1 MERLFPYSEA
11 GQIQL
16 IREYGQLL
24 SEEYNRRRDCC
35 KSKSSAGNLSE
46 SHIMLKY
53 LLSTIYSTVNK
64 TGTIYGTFYVDAK
77 RRV

>member
-24 SEEYNRRRDCC
+24 SEEYTEGRNCC
-35 KSKSSAGNLSE
+35 KSKGSAGNLSE
-46 SHIMLKY
+46 SYIMLKK

-64 TGTIYGTFYVDAK
+64 MDTIYGAFCVDAK
-77 RRV
+77 ECV

>member
-24 SEEYNRRRDCC
+24 SEEYTEGGIAVKARVPR
-35 KSKSSAGNLSE
+35 KSIRKSHNVKISTQY
-46 SHIMLKY
+46 HI
-53 LLSTIYSTVNK
+53 
-64 TGTIYGTFYVDAK
+64 
-77 RRV
+77 